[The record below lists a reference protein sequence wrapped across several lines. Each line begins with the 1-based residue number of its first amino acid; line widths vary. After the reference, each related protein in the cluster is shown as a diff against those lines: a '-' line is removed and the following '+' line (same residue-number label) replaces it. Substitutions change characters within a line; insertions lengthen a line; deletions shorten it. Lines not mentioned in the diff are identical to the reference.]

1 MSEGRKAV
9 LANLARAL
17 GRDGPPPALRE
28 ELEQRLRQ
36 PRAALVPARADL
48 PTRERILLF
57 ARMAR
62 EAAASLVELPSLEDV
77 PEAIADYLRRENL
90 PPELRIAP
98 DPLLE
103 ELPWGERPL
112 LAVSRGAA
120 HGEEPVSLT
129 RALAGIAETGT
140 LMLASGPT
148 SPTTLSFLP
157 DTNIVLLSA
166 ARIVGAYEEAWA
178 LLRAAGAMPRS
189 VNLITGPS
197 RSADIEQ
204 TLQLGAHGPRRLHIL
219 LIDAGSPS

>member
-9 LANLARAL
+9 LASLARAL
-17 GRDGPPPALRE
+17 GREAPPPELRE
-28 ELEQRLRQ
+28 ELERRLRN
-36 PRAALVPARADL
+36 PRASLVPARAEL
-48 PTRERILLF
+48 PARERVALF

-62 EAAASLVELPSLEDV
+62 EAAASLVELSSLDEV
-77 PEAIADYLRRENL
+77 PEAVADYLRQENL
-90 PPELRIAP
+90 APELRIAP

-103 ELPWGERPL
+103 DLPWGERPL

-140 LMLASGPT
+140 LMLASGPA

-166 ARIVGAYEEAWA
+166 LRIVGAYEDAWA
-178 LLRAAGAMPRS
+178 LLRAAGAMPRT

-219 LIDAGSPS
+219 LIDAGPSS